1 MMIRPA
7 AVALVTLL
15 LLLAPS
21 PGARADEAT
30 LAAGRLHT
38 GWFRDGNLDGL
49 WDAMTG
55 EMRQALG
62 AREALSELR
71 EAVADGFGV
80 EEALLSETVQRR
92 SGSGLYLRIARH
104 AGNPAPLVTQ
114 WAYDGA
120 GAIAG
125 FLVRPA
131 KEPAASRFLDYET
144 RAALRLPFDGEWEVF
159 WGCRTVEQNY
169 HAADRGQRFALD
181 LVVVRDRASHAG
193 EGLRPEDYHC
203 WDRPILAPAAGT
215 VAVAVDGLPD
225 QAIGETDP
233 ANPAG
238 NHVVLD
244 LGNGEFAF
252 LAHLRENSV
261 AVKPGE
267 RVESGQPVGRCGNSG
282 NTSEPHLHFH
292 LQTSPVLGEGEGL
305 PAVLD
310 AYLADGERIARGE
323 PVRGQ
328 TVAPQTGNG
337 ARQTPERGE

>member
-1 MMIRPA
+1 MMKRS
-7 AVALVTLL
+7 AVALATLL

-21 PGARADEAT
+21 LGARADEAA

-38 GWFRDGNLDGL
+38 GWFRDGNLGGL

-71 EAVADGFGV
+71 EAVADGFGA
-80 EEALLSETVQRR
+80 EEAVLSETVQRR
-92 SGSGLYLRIARH
+92 SDSGLYLRIARH
-104 AGNPAPLVTQ
+104 AGNPVPLVTQ
-114 WAYDGA
+114 WAYDGT

-125 FLVRPA
+125 FLVEPA
-131 KEPAASRFLDYET
+131 KEPAASRFLDYRT
-144 RAALRLPFDGEWEVF
+144 RAAQRLPFDGAWEVF
-159 WGCRTVEQNY
+159 WGGRTVEQNY

-181 LVVVRDRASHAG
+181 LVVVRDGASHAG
-193 EGLRPEDYHC
+193 EGLVPEDYHC

-215 VAVAVDGLPD
+215 VAAAVDGLPD

-261 AVKPGE
+261 AVKPGD
-267 RVESGQPVGRCGNSG
+267 RVDDGQAVGRCGNSG

-305 PAVLD
+305 PAFFN
-310 AYLADGERIARGE
+310 AYLADGDRIARGE

-328 TVAPQTGNG
+328 TVAPQAGQERPPDAG
-337 ARQTPERGE
+337 AR